1 MDSDKSYI
9 IKYKMEIGL
18 FSKQEVDTEEYC
30 GLCDAIIIHSLIFHE
45 DGVRSEV
52 LVSYDGKTKQELSDD
67 ELFKSWVIMSLNLS
81 NSKTLGE
88 NRKELCRSVYEVVK
102 AAIISTKTEG

>member
-1 MDSDKSYI
+1 MDSDKSYT
-9 IKYKMEIGL
+9 IKYKIEAGL
-18 FSKQEVDTEEYC
+18 FSKQEVADEENI
-30 GLCDAIIIHSLIFHE
+30 GLCDAIIVHSLIFHE

-52 LVSYDGKTKQELSDD
+52 LLSCDGKTKEELSDD
-67 ELFKSWVIMSLNLS
+67 QLFKSWVIMSLNLS